1 MWGRILPHL
10 SQLLGAPGIPWLVAA
25 SLQSL
30 PPSSHSLLQFVL
42 SSSTSSSP
50 LARIHVTGF
59 MTHLDNP
66 DDLENLSLIA
76 SVKLFIQIGSHSQV
90 LGGMFL
96 EATINPCQ
104 VLMRTLSI
112 ELLSIYSLIKGR
124 LFILA
129 YSFVFHK
136 CVNQRQLFWVNSS

>member
-1 MWGRILPHL
+1 MTGVQTCALP
-10 SQLLGAPGIPWLVAA
+10 I
-25 SLQSL
+25 
-30 PPSSHSLLQFVL
+30 F

-59 MTHLDNP
+59 RTHLDNP

-96 EATINPCQ
+96 EAAIQPMSGPNEEP
-104 VLMRTLSI
+104 
-112 ELLSIYSLIKGR
+112 
-124 LFILA
+124 
-129 YSFVFHK
+129 FH
-136 CVNQRQLFWVNSS
+136 